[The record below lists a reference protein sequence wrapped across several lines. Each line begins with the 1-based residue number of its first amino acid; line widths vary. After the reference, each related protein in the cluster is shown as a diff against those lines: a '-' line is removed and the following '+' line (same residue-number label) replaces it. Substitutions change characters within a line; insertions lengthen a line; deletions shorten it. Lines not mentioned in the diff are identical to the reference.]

1 MAKCLC
7 CYQELGEGMVDYH
20 PQCAKRFYG
29 TTNVPGFPYRHSEIK
44 ELAKEVVRSQTAVTG
59 VQAKLSMD
67 IEKLQ
72 HESRFTIVGLWGRFI
87 LKPQTELYP
96 YLPELEDLTMHLA
109 EVAKIQVVPH
119 TLVRFADGQL
129 CYLTRRVDRTTKG
142 AKLPMEDMCQLSE
155 KLTENK
161 YRGSHEQIA
170 KLILHYSSAPKLD
183 LERFWEIVLFSW
195 ITGNSD
201 MHLKN
206 FSMYSPLP
214 GNYQLAPAYDL
225 LNTLLVMPSDTEELA
240 LTLNA
245 RKKKIKLQDFRSAM
259 MNSGLDEKVIQNM
272 LKKFH
277 SAEKQWY
284 DWIER
289 SFLPLE
295 MKNGFIAM
303 IKERLSRLNTES
315 K

>member
-29 TTNVPGFPYRHSEIK
+29 TTTVPGFPYRHSEIK

-109 EVAKIQVVPH
+109 EAAKIQVVPH

-129 CYLTRRVDRTTKG
+129 CYLTRRVDRATKG

>member
-20 PQCAKRFYG
+20 PQCAKRYFG
-29 TTNVPGFPYRHSEIK
+29 TTTVPGFPYRHTEIK

-109 EVAKIQVVPH
+109 EAAKIQVVPH

>member
-1 MAKCLC
+1 MAKCLY
-7 CYQELGEGMVDYH
+7 CYQELEAGIVDYH
-20 PQCAKRFYG
+20 PHCAKRYFG
-29 TTNVPGFPYRHSEIK
+29 TTTVPGFSYRHTEIK

-206 FSMYSPLP
+206 FSIYSPIP
-214 GNYQLAPAYDL
+214 DNYQLAPAYDL